1 MTQKEKIIAR
11 IKKGIWLYFLLL
23 FFEGALRKWI
33 LPQLATPL
41 LIVRDPIA
49 IWLIFQSI
57 QYNLWKPNGFVI
69 TAWFVTILSF
79 VFTFIT
85 GHANLFVAIYGMR
98 IMLLHFPLIFIFG
111 KLLNYE
117 DLEKMGKVLLWIT
130 IGMTVLVALQFYSPQ
145 SSFVNRGIA
154 GEEGSGFSGAA
165 GFYRVPG
172 TFSFTNGLS
181 LFYGL
186 AGTFV
191 VYFLVRK
198 KAVIPIPKYLL
209 VASVVALI
217 AAIPLSI
224 SRSVFFQFL
233 LTLVFVVF
241 ITGKNPKILFRILGG
256 AIIIIALLVVLQ
268 SFEFFQTATMA
279 FTERFTKANE
289 IEGGTEGVLID
300 RFFGGLVGSLSN
312 TGSALFG
319 KGLGL
324 GTNAGARLLTG
335 ERGLF
340 MISEDEWGRIIGE
353 RGFILGLVIIIIRV
367 FLVGKFTVEG
377 WKKISLG
384 NILPW
389 ILLSFASVNILS
401 AQWAQPTALGFSIVV
416 GGFIMAALKYSDT

>member
-1 MTQKEKIIAR
+1 MTQKEKIIER

-49 IWLIFQSI
+49 IWLLVQCL
-57 QYNLWKPNGFVI
+57 QYNIWKPNGFVI
-69 TAWFVTILSF
+69 TAWLVTILSF
-79 VFTFIT
+79 AFTFIV
-85 GHANLFVAIYGMR
+85 GHGNLFVAIYGMR
-98 IMLLHFPLIFIFG
+98 IMLLHFPLIFIIG
-111 KLLNYE
+111 RILTYE

-130 IGMTVLVALQFYSPQ
+130 IGMTILVALQFYTPQ

-186 AGTFV
+186 AGCFV

-198 KAVIPIPKYLL
+198 KSIVIVPKYLL
-209 VASVVALI
+209 IASVVALI

-224 SRSVFFQFL
+224 SRSVFFQLL
-233 LTLVFVVF
+233 LTIIFVVF

-256 AIIIIALLVVLQ
+256 AIVIITLLVVLQ
-268 SFEFFQTATMA
+268 NFEFFQTATMA

-289 IEGGTEGVLID
+289 IEGGTEGVLVD
-300 RFFGGLVGSLSN
+300 RFLGGLIEPLKKTSSI
-312 TGSALFG
+312 FG

-340 MISEDEWGRIIGE
+340 MISEDEWGRILGE
-353 RGFILGLVIIIIRV
+353 RGFILGLIIIMLRLILSSSILLKSWKRV
-367 FLVGKFTVEG
+367 
-377 WKKISLG
+377 SNG

-389 ILLSFASVNILS
+389 ILVSFS
-401 AQWAQPTALGFSIVV
+401 AIKLLNGQLAQPTNLGFVV
-416 GGFIMAALKYSDT
+416 ISVGFTIAALKYSDT